1 MYHNNEPQRNDML
14 REEIKKMCLENTE
27 LFAEL
32 CIKTEKKPNACLQ
45 FLNRNSSMELRSFEV
60 LGIIKKHTG
69 LTELE
74 ILEPLHMEL
83 SESDANK

>member
-1 MYHNNEPQRNDML
+1 ML
-14 REEIKKMCLENTE
+14 REEIKKMCLGNTE

-60 LGIIKKHTG
+60 LEIIKKHTG
-69 LTELE
+69 LTEHE

-83 SESDANK
+83 LESDVNK

>member
-1 MYHNNEPQRNDML
+1 ML
-14 REEIKKMCLENTE
+14 REEVKKICLENTE

-60 LGIIKKHTG
+60 LEIIFFN
-69 LTELE
+69 
-74 ILEPLHMEL
+74 
-83 SESDANK
+83 S